1 MGRKKRGGEGKENKE
16 ESELCRAVAVVT
28 GGGKKVGH

>member
-1 MGRKKRGGEGKENKE
+1 MGRERWEGEGKENKE
-16 ESELCRAVAVVT
+16 ESELCRAEAVVM